1 MVTLKNKSSKIDTF
15 RHRHRD
21 VHATSSYVKYEKRC
35 EETEGCRRSKHIEKV
50 KLSVR

>member
-1 MVTLKNKSSKIDTF
+1 MVTLKSKSSKTGYRF

-35 EETEGCRRSKHIEKV
+35 KETERCVDEVNISK
-50 KLSVR
+50 R

>member
-1 MVTLKNKSSKIDTF
+1 MVTLKSKSSKIDRF

-35 EETEGCRRSKHIEKV
+35 KETERCVDEVNISK
-50 KLSVR
+50 R